1 MFFIAAGLH
10 DWMLFGKGFW
20 LVLVYLDRH
29 NILVWLVVVVVSWQW
44 IWVGSI
50 SRGLGVKV
58 QPDLMQF
65 KIRQCHHFNILGKT
79 SLRQQVLNL
88 STPITL

>member
-20 LVLVYLDRH
+20 H

-50 SRGLGVKV
+50 SRGGWVLK
-58 QPDLMQF
+58 
-65 KIRQCHHFNILGKT
+65 C
-79 SLRQQVLNL
+79 SQVLCSL
-88 STPITL
+88 KAASAIISTF